1 MFMAARRIIIECV
14 DDEPEPS
21 NVGGWLAFGVFA
33 LLCVAV
39 WLGV

>member
-1 MFMAARRIIIECV
+1 MAARQRIIIECV
-14 DDEPEPS
+14 DEEPEPS
-21 NVGGWLAFGVFA
+21 NGGGWLTLGVFA